1 MVSFARTDFL
11 RIGGVDMIDPQR
23 TQINCNI
30 ETNAKQVTS
39 FPYERIELP
48 SEKRRVSQE
57 QLQREVD
64 YIRAQRILNS
74 MLKNG
79 LISLSEFNK
88 ITALNR
94 KAFSPA
100 LAQIMPENR

>member
-1 MVSFARTDFL
+1 MANITAA
-11 RIGGVDMIDPQR
+11 IPE
-23 TQINCNI
+23 IN
-30 ETNAKQVTS
+30 
-39 FPYERIELP
+39 YEKKP
-48 SEKRRVSQE
+48 VPQE

-64 YIRAQRILNS
+64 YVRAQRILAF
-74 MLKNG
+74 MLENG

-94 KAFSPA
+94 KSFSPA